1 MSSVSA
7 TQVTLRSSSIGFRCR
22 DNASLLKHYNLTVTL
37 ANGLSML
44 YATDLGISDCT
55 QWCWLVTMVYMSGVA
70 MVYPT
75 IQTVESRIVIYL
87 RTGPQTKAPDGTY
100 QVNLLGVKI

>member
-1 MSSVSA
+1 M
-7 TQVTLRSSSIGFRCR
+7 LRYGTIEQAINGLQA
-22 DNASLLKHYNLTVTL
+22 NASLLKHYNLTVTL

-55 QWCWLVTMVYMSGVA
+55 QWRWFVTMVYMSGVA

-75 IQTVESRIVIYL
+75 IQTVESRMVIYL
-87 RTGPQTKAPDGTY
+87 RTGAGQLAPDGTY
-100 QVNLLGVKI
+100 NVNLLGVKI